1 MNFAR
6 ISYLV
11 QLFMLIMLLLACIAP
26 QASATSNPVTVSET
40 TIDTTPTNLTQIESW
55 IQEQMKHAE
64 IQGLSVTIIRD
75 GQTILQKGYGFANTA
90 TNQSVDNTTGF
101 EIGSNSKAFTGLAVL
116 ELIQQKKIKMNDPV
130 NMYLPWFKP
139 TYEAQPAIITIEQ
152 LLHHTSGIPFAT
164 IGNLPEGSG
173 PDKLE
178 QTVRLIEHQRLANK
192 PGETFEYATINYDVL
207 GLIIEKVSNQSY
219 ADYMKKNIF
228 TPLGMNNTFVKQG
241 SLAEPSHIASG
252 YKISYTSPRVYNPPA
267 YDGNA
272 PAGYI
277 VSTAEDMTHW
287 LAIQLGNDQQ
297 SLVNNKLIQQSHTPN
312 RSVSP
317 DSNGSSY
324 AIGWDIFQKG
334 QGEISHAG
342 NNPTFSSFIVMRPA
356 EKVGVLVMANLNSD
370 YTQLI
375 GQGILDQLQQKEA
388 PFIQSDTYKKADQIA
403 VGLIIAVAVIALVL
417 LFYVFRTVHDIWLKV
432 RKPVFHNRKSYML
445 LGVHVLA
452 AFILGIALY
461 KAPDILL
468 YGLTWNFIK
477 VWLPASV
484 MMTVYL
490 LLAVGVLYLVYSL
503 LVLFFPKGK
512 EKSLLAP
519 IMLGVVSGLGNA
531 FVIFIINESFNRT
544 NNLFNGLL
552 FYFGI
557 AIILY
562 VFGQRVIRA
571 MLVKLTNQI
580 IFEKRTEL
588 VHKLLR
594 TPFSKLDSFERGR
607 VEATLNNDTEVI
619 SRSLSIL
626 ISGATNIITLVCC
639 FLYLGIMNLY
649 SLLLSI
655 VIMAVLAIVY
665 MIVGNRANRLMEE
678 TRDLQNTFFRFID
691 DLLAGFKELS
701 LNKRKSNEFEN
712 AMKQSSQA
720 YKDKRNVYQLRYS
733 DIFVLGELLF
743 VLVIGVVVF
752 VFPEIFK
759 QMDSSMLRNYVFVF
773 LYMTGPVNQLLDS
786 IPHYAQ
792 IKISWERL
800 QTMLREIEQK
810 EKPLSAEVI
819 TYKQPLQLQLQD
831 IMYSYKSHNEGDF
844 TDKPTIDQ
852 KSFNVGPIS
861 SQFESGSIIFI
872 TGGNGSGKSTLARLL
887 TGLYEPDSGQL
898 LLNNEVISPEEL
910 GQHYSAIFG
919 DFHLFDRLYGI
930 DWAKKQTEIQHYLQL
945 LKLEGKVTIHEGI
958 FSTVKLSTGQKKRL
972 ALLVAYLEDRPFC
985 LLDEW
990 AADQDPQYRSF
1001 FYHTLLP
1008 DMKAQGKC
1016 VIAITHDDR
1025 YFDIADHVI
1034 KMDSGRIVSFDST
1047 IESVTM

>member
-1 MNFAR
+1 
-6 ISYLV
+6 
-11 QLFMLIMLLLACIAP
+11 MLLLFTLLLAWTAP
-26 QASATSNPVTVSET
+26 LASASSNTKTAVET
-40 TIDTTPTNLTQIESW
+40 TIDTTSANLTKIESW
-55 IQEQMKHAE
+55 VQEQMNHAD
-64 IQGLSVTIIRD
+64 IPGLSVTIIRD
-75 GQTILQKGYGFANTA
+75 GQTVLQKGYGLANIA
-90 TNQSVDNTTGF
+90 TNQPVDNTTAF

-116 ELIQQKKIKMNDPV
+116 QLIKQNKIQLNDPV
-130 NMYLPWFKP
+130 NLYLPWFKP
-139 TYEAQPAIITIEQ
+139 TYEGKSAVITIEQ

-164 IGNLPEGSG
+164 IGILPEGSG
-173 PDKLE
+173 QDKLE
-178 QTVRLIEHQRLANK
+178 QTVRMLEHQRLANQ
-192 PGETFEYATINYDVL
+192 PGQKFEYATINYDVL
-207 GLIIEKVSNQSY
+207 GLIIEKVSHLSY

-228 TPLGMNNTFVKQG
+228 TPLEMNNTFVKQDFLKDH
-241 SLAEPSHIASG
+241 SYMANG
-252 YKISYTSPRVYNPPA
+252 YKISYTSPQAYIPPS

-277 VSTAEDMTHW
+277 VSTAEDMKRW
-287 LAIQLGNDQQ
+287 LAIQLGNKQKSTVDYT
-297 SLVNNKLIQQSHTPN
+297 LIQQSHIPN

-317 DSNGSSY
+317 DTNGSSY
-324 AIGWDIFQKG
+324 AIGWDVFQKG
-334 QGEISHAG
+334 NGEISHAG
-342 NNPTFSSFIVMRPA
+342 NNPTFSSFIVMRPT
-356 EKVGVLVMANLNSD
+356 ENVGVLVMGNLNSD

-375 GQGILDQLQQKEA
+375 GQGILDQLEQKEV

-403 VGLIIAVAVIALVL
+403 VGLIFVGIVITIVL
-417 LFYVFRTVHDIWLKV
+417 LVYIFFTVREIWLNV
-432 RKPVFHNRKSYML
+432 RKPAFRHKKSYML
-445 LGVHVLA
+445 LGAHILA
-452 AFILGIALY
+452 ALILGIALY
-461 KAPDILL
+461 KVPEILL
-468 YGLTWNFIK
+468 YGLTWRFIE

-484 MMTVYL
+484 MMTVYVL
-490 LLAVGVLYLVYSL
+490 LTIGGLYLIYSL
-503 LVLFFPKGK
+503 LVLFFPKQK

-519 IMLGVVSGLGNA
+519 IMLGVISGLGNA

-552 FYFGI
+552 FYFAI

-580 IFEKRTEL
+580 IYEKRTEL

-626 ISGATNIITLVCC
+626 ISGATNIITLICC

-649 SLLLSI
+649 SLLLSF
-655 VIMAVLAIVY
+655 VIIAVLAMVY
-665 MIVGNRANRLMEE
+665 MMVGNRANQLMEE

-691 DLLAGFKELS
+691 DLLEGFKELS
-701 LNKRKSNEFEN
+701 LNKHKRDEFEI
-712 AMKQSSQA
+712 AMKQSSEA

-792 IKISWERL
+792 IKISWQRL
-800 QTMLREIEQK
+800 QTMLREIEKQ
-810 EKPLSAEVI
+810 ENSSTTTEVI
-819 TYKQPLQLQLQD
+819 AHKQSLQLQLQD
-831 IMYSYKSHNEGDF
+831 IMYSYKSRDDVGSTGQLTVEQATSDR
-844 TDKPTIDQ
+844 
-852 KSFNVGPIS
+852 KSFHVGPIS

-887 TGLYEPDSGQL
+887 TGLYEPDSGKL
-898 LLNNEVISPEEL
+898 LLNNEVVSPGQL
-910 GQHYSAIFG
+910 GQYYSAIFG

-930 DWAKKQTEIQHYLQL
+930 DWTNKQAEIQHYLRL

-1016 VIAITHDDR
+1016 VIAITHDDQ
-1025 YFDIADHVI
+1025 YFQLADRII
-1034 KMDSGRIVSFDST
+1034 KMDSGRIVSFGSAVETVT
-1047 IESVTM
+1047 I